1 MRVIYPSA
9 ALAVWF
15 LSVAATAAPAPKANP
30 REKLE
35 TAITEAIRLLEAK
48 EYATV
53 LKNFVTPD
61 DLKAI
66 TEKIPLDELAK
77 QFGEGKAD
85 RLLKVLKSIE
95 DVKPTFDKEGK
106 TATFKLKAE
115 ADGKKTISWVKIGKY
130 WYIQDK

>member
-1 MRVIYPSA
+1 MRVICPSA

-15 LSVAATAAPAPKANP
+15 LTVAGTAAPAPKADP

-48 EYATV
+48 DYATV
-53 LKNFVTPD
+53 LKHCLTPD

-66 TEKIPLDELAK
+66 TEKIPLDEFAK

-95 DVKPTFDKEGK
+95 DVKPTLDKEGK
-106 TATFKLKAE
+106 TATFKLKEE

-130 WYIQDK
+130 WYIQEK